1 MRIQSKFEERLNT
14 LTHALGAIFGIIG
27 LFFLLVKDTNKTE
40 YSQLGLLI
48 YGLSIIVLFT
58 ASACY
63 HFVENEKL
71 KHKFRILD
79 HISIY
84 LLIAGTYTPVLLISL
99 WHSKGLYL
107 LSTVWIIA
115 FLGTIMKL
123 FFTGKFEKLSLLLYL
138 IMGWLI
144 VLDFNALQLIL
155 PNYGVYYLFA
165 GGLFYT
171 VGIVFYAIDKIPF
184 NHVIWHL
191 FVLLGALSHYI
202 MILKYV
208 I

>member
-1 MRIQSKFEERLNT
+1 M
-14 LTHALGAIFGIIG
+14 
-27 LFFLLVKDTNKTE
+27 FFLLVKDTNKTE

-155 PNYGVYYLFA
+155 NY
-165 GGLFYT
+165 T
-171 VGIVFYAIDKIPF
+171 
-184 NHVIWHL
+184 
-191 FVLLGALSHYI
+191 
-202 MILKYV
+202 
-208 I
+208 